1 MLITLQYVLI
11 RPAPSLRILF
21 TSPSLRVPG
30 ILQSPFLNR
39 IGGSSRVRQDLG
51 AALAEGRGVTAKIRW
66 LTRPD
71 EDGEGE
77 GRPRWIHCTPLL
89 GHSGA
94 VGVWMIVLVDEE
106 GALPGT
112 ASGRRFRQAPPVSS
126 NIGGKEWDATAPRDR
141 KHINVYDKEQ
151 ERRGGLRTEYSQRP
165 GSRAASIEPRGQPYS
180 TASVVASPRS
190 ASLNRDRQGLT
201 GARTSPNA
209 SEFSFGL
216 NG

>member
-1 MLITLQYVLI
+1 M
-11 RPAPSLRILF
+11 
-21 TSPSLRVPG
+21 PG
-30 ILQSPFLNR
+30 ILQSPFLHR

-71 EDGEGE
+71 EDGDGE

-106 GALPGT
+106 GSLFGT

-126 NIGGKEWDATAPRDR
+126 NIGGKEWDGTAVRDR

-151 ERRGGLRTEYSQRP
+151 ERRGINRNDYTHRP
-165 GSRAASIEPRGQPYS
+165 SSRAASIEPRGQSYS
-180 TASVVASPRS
+180 TARALASPRS
-190 ASLNRDRQGLT
+190 GSLNGDRPGNP
-201 GARTSPNA
+201 RVNTSSNA

-216 NG
+216 N